1 MKHNFLRDKDIVLFS
16 FQPWESEIGFNFKD
30 MAYELARRNRV
41 LFVNRVPD
49 RNSLLK
55 DYKSKSVTN
64 PGRESQKQG
73 SANTRRKD
81 ELLQIQDTL
90 WVLNP
95 QITLESINRVPVN
108 GLYDILNKI
117 NNRRISREINKTLV
131 QLGFKDIVLIND
143 NDFFRGL
150 YQKQL
155 IPSCKT
161 YIFYIRDFLTIQPFF
176 RKHGVRLEK
185 RMIQKADL
193 VVANSAYLANYSRQ
207 WNPHSYD
214 IGQGCEL
221 EIFMV
226 PDLPIPSDIAS
237 IPRPII
243 GYCGTISAMRLDI
256 EIIRHIAQSLPQC
269 SVLLVGPA
277 DAAFE
282 KSGLK
287 ELKNVHFTGGK
298 DPERIPEYMQHFD
311 ICINPQLVNELTIGN
326 YPRKIDEYLA
336 MGKPVVA
343 TATDAMEMFRE
354 HVFLCRTKED
364 YTREIGLL
372 LADSGKRYFSE
383 AEKERRRNFAL
394 THSWENS
401 VGAIGDA
408 YNEVE
413 GKLLGVHANGVK

>member
-1 MKHNFLRDKDIVLFS
+1 MKHKFLRNKDIVLFS

-30 MAYELARRNRV
+30 MAYELARHNRV

-49 RNSLLK
+49 RNSLLQ
-55 DYKSKSVTN
+55 DYKNKTTGRPANGN
-64 PGRESQKQG
+64 PG
-73 SANTRRKD
+73 SANTRRRE
-81 ELLQIQDTL
+81 ELLQIQDSL

-95 QITLESINRVPVN
+95 QVTLESINRIPVN
-108 GLYDILNKI
+108 ALYDLLNRI
-117 NNRRISREINKTLV
+117 NNRRIAREINKTLARLDFGEV
-131 QLGFKDIVLIND
+131 ILIND

-185 RMIQKADL
+185 KMIRNADL

-207 WNPHSYD
+207 WNPRSYD

-221 EIFMV
+221 DSFMA
-226 PDLPIPSDIAS
+226 PDLPVPADIAS
-237 IPRPII
+237 IPGPII

-256 EIIRHIAQSLPQC
+256 EIIRHIALSLPQC

-277 DAAFE
+277 DTVFE

-298 DPERIPEYMQHFD
+298 DPETIPGYMQHFD

-354 HVFLCRTKED
+354 HVFLCGTKED
-364 YTREIGLL
+364 YIREIGTILED
-372 LADSGKRYFSE
+372 AGKLYFSE

-401 VGAIGDA
+401 VGTIGDA
-408 YNEVE
+408 YNAIAEARTT
-413 GKLLGVHANGVK
+413 GVN

>member
-1 MKHNFLRDKDIVLFS
+1 MEHNFLRDKDIVLFS

-30 MAYELARRNRV
+30 MAYELARHNRV

-49 RNSLLK
+49 RNSLLQ
-55 DYKSKSVTN
+55 DYKSKSAAM
-64 PGRESQKQG
+64 PGRGARNPG
-73 SANTRRKD
+73 SANIRRKD
-81 ELLQIQDTL
+81 ELMQIQDSL

-95 QITLESINRVPVN
+95 QVTLESINRVPVN
-108 GLYDILNKI
+108 GLYDLLNKL
-117 NNRRISREINKTLV
+117 NNRRIAREINKTLKR
-131 QLGFKDIVLIND
+131 LGFGDAILIND

-150 YQKQL
+150 YQKEL
-155 IPSCKT
+155 IPSCET

-185 RMIQKADL
+185 RMIQRADL

-221 EIFMV
+221 EIFMAT
-226 PDLPIPSDIAS
+226 DLPVPADIAS
-237 IPRPII
+237 IPHPII
-243 GYCGTISAMRLDI
+243 GYCGTISSMRLDI
-256 EIIRHIAQSLPQC
+256 DMIQHIAHSLPCC
-269 SVLLVGPA
+269 SILLVGPT

-287 ELKNVHFTGGK
+287 ELKNVYFTGGK
-298 DPERIPEYMQHFD
+298 DPERIPEYMQQFD
-311 ICINPQLVNELTIGN
+311 ICMNPQLVNELTIGN

-364 YTREIGLL
+364 YTRAIGRI
-372 LADSGKRYFSE
+372 LADANRRYFSE

-408 YNEVE
+408 YYNYIKKIYV
-413 GKLLGVHANGVK
+413 